1 MKPQTIAAIAVGLQ
15 YAPYVLQAAQQLQV
29 TNADMPGATK
39 KAILLAS
46 VTAASKVGET
56 VPEAHVALISMLVDL
71 IVGIAFPH
79 PPAPA
84 APALTVVPKS

>member
-1 MKPQTIAAIAVGLQ
+1 MTAINAIATGLQ
-15 YAPYVLQAAQQLQV
+15 YAPFILQGAQQIEA
-29 TNADMPGATK
+29 TNAGMPGATK
-39 KAILLAS
+39 KAVLLAS
-46 VTAASKVGET
+46 VAAASKIGET